1 MMVAYETH
9 SLDDKTQIHCFVTHY
24 AIDSNLVDVGGMNR
38 RPLGI
43 PILLSF
49 DASLSCA
56 QIFDR
61 ILTYVISFA
70 HVDSSRS
77 ISKEAM
83 KSNLR
88 LRVESHDG
96 LPTEHIISPD
106 ATEALPA
113 IFGNG
118 CTDAFIFFALEWV
131 DVVNWGSIGSSTQI
145 HWANFNSTK
154 SHPSYVEHE
163 KKLSSSN
170 PTSVS
175 LYECFESFTQPGK
188 SDFGAAYI

>member
-38 RPLGI
+38 RPIGI

-106 ATEALPA
+106 ATEA
-113 IFGNG
+113 
-118 CTDAFIFFALEWV
+118 
-131 DVVNWGSIGSSTQI
+131 SSGSSTQI